1 MKDIFSGFLTYNN
14 DPDKEEE
21 VWGEESE
28 DGDFH
33 HDVQLAVDEEGAAGA
48 GQVRGEVLQ
57 ELDHDQQQ
65 RVSYRGSCICVEKL
79 LLLCFAFCKL

>member
-1 MKDIFSGFLTYNN
+1 MDIFSGFLTYNN
-14 DPDKEEE
+14 DPDEEEE

-28 DGDFH
+28 NGDLH
-33 HDVQLAVDEEGAAGA
+33 HDVKLAVDEEGAARA

-65 RVSYRGSCICVEKL
+65 RVSYRGACVYKYML
-79 LLLCFAFCKL
+79 LLLWFAFCKL